1 MPIRYFALLAGLMW
15 AAPLAAQQAEPGPPP
30 PASAPVGMERVLAL
44 RAAGLEQW
52 RAGRFVEA
60 SAAFEEAVRV
70 LDSLPRPLADH
81 ATIGFF
87 PHYVLFMPPL
97 NF

>member
-44 RAAGLEQW
+44 RAAELE
-52 RAGRFVEA
+52 
-60 SAAFEEAVRV
+60 
-70 LDSLPRPLADH
+70 
-81 ATIGFF
+81 
-87 PHYVLFMPPL
+87 
-97 NF
+97 